1 MRPTMPGGRRVR
13 AFGLRGLC
21 LALATIA
28 GFGCD
33 GRERTNPF
41 DPANPDHGGEPAIL
55 GVTAA
60 CRRVDLGWDDLE
72 MVDRLGY
79 RVWRSSPSGAE
90 SLLTSM
96 PLDASDEAWTD
107 TSAVNNIPYRY
118 RLEFL
123 FEGASGFT
131 APASARPG
139 PGLPWCADPCGWG
152 LTLLAPD
159 ARAERALLQEGRA
172 IYDLAV
178 DAAGHRLFAA
188 APSDPGA
195 LIVLATDGSGDAREI
210 ALAGVTC
217 VSWSASAGA
226 LAAGTFYESR
236 VVWLRDAGE
245 VLRELSTAGSP
256 PRYPEDVAFR
266 DSSCTW
272 IALSDASRASGLVL
286 RARLGSAAAD
296 TLTAAIGRPTAVA
309 DDPGLG
315 CWVAD
320 RTGAVVYVTD
330 ALVATA
336 SAAGELVEP
345 TDVAADGTGLCWV
358 ADRGAGALV
367 LVDRACAVL
376 RRLDGLAGLLG
387 VTVDPIS
394 GTLWATVPEDG
405 RVIGLDAGTG
415 ETIGAVELAGCPVK
429 VEGDWTGGCPD
440 EGAQR

>member
-1 MRPTMPGGRRVR
+1 MPEGHCVR
-13 AFGLRGLC
+13 ALCLRGLC
-21 LALATIA
+21 LALVALG

-41 DPANPDHGGEPAIL
+41 DPANPNGGGEPAVL
-55 GVTAA
+55 DASAA

-79 RVWRSSPSGAE
+79 RVWRSGPSDVE
-90 SLLTSM
+90 SLLTSVPLD
-96 PLDASDEAWTD
+96 PLDAAWTD
-107 TSAVNNIPYRY
+107 TSAVNGIPYHY

-131 APASARPG
+131 APAPARPG
-139 PGLPWCADPCGWG
+139 PGLAWCADPCGWG
-152 LTLLAPD
+152 LSLLTPD

-188 APSDPGA
+188 APNDPGA
-195 LIVLATDGSGDAREI
+195 LIVLATDGAGDAREI
-210 ALAGVTC
+210 PLAGATC

-226 LAAGTFYESR
+226 LVAGAFYESR
-236 VVWLRDAGE
+236 ITWLRDAGE
-245 VLRELSTAGSP
+245 VLQELSTAGSP
-256 PRYPEDVAFR
+256 PRYPEDVTFR

-272 IALSDASRASGLVL
+272 IALSDASHASGRLL

-296 TLTAAIGRPTAVA
+296 TLAAAIGRPTAVA

-336 SAAGELVEP
+336 SAAGELEEP

-376 RRLDGLAGLLG
+376 RRFDGLAGLLG

-394 GTLWATVPEDG
+394 GTLWATLPEDG

-415 ETIGAVELAGCPVK
+415 ETIGAVELPGCPVK

-440 EGAQR
+440 EGAKR